1 MTEDVI
7 QSLINGV
14 AVTVGLFVL
23 WSFVGGM
30 RHLPAS
36 TRLNW
41 ALVAGAV
48 STVVAFVVRLFV

>member
-1 MTEDVI
+1 MAEDVI

-30 RHLPAS
+30 RRHPAS
-36 TRLNW
+36 TRFGW
-41 ALVAGAV
+41 ALVAGVV
-48 STVVAFVVRLFV
+48 STLVAFVVRLFV